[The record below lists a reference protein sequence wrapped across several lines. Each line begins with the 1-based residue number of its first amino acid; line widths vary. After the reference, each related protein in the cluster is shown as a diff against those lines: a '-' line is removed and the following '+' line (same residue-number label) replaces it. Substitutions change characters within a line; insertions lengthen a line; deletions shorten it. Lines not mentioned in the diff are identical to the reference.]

1 MAMIN
6 GFRSTGDGRTVSL
19 VAHVRDIL
27 HEDPTTEVLVG
38 TDSHNRA
45 DHTIYITTV
54 VLRFRQNGAQVIY
67 RKDRAERITDLW
79 TRLWGEVERSIA
91 VAEHLSHDGGV
102 HVERIDLDLNS
113 DPRYA
118 SHRIYQAAVGYVRA
132 QGYDTRTKPDMVIAS
147 WAANALCNGWG
158 RTHETPTGLSPR
170 QG

>member
-1 MAMIN
+1 MIK
-6 GFRSTGDGRTVSL
+6 GFRNTSDGGIVSL
-19 VAHVRDIL
+19 IEHVQEVLTAH
-27 HEDPTTEVLVG
+27 PGTEVLVG

-54 VLRFRQNGAQVIY
+54 VLRFRCNGAQVVY
-67 RKDRAERITDLW
+67 RKERADRIRDLW
-79 TRLWGEVERSIA
+79 TRLWGEVERSLA
-91 VAEHLSHDGGV
+91 VAEHLTHEGGV

-118 SHRIYQAAVGYVRA
+118 SHRLYQTAVGYVRS
-132 QGYDTRTKPDMVIAS
+132 QGYDTRTKPDLVIAS

-158 RTHETPTGLSPR
+158 RMHETPTGLGPR